1 MRPKGA
7 LLGVRG
13 RMAFVTPYV
22 RDVLDTPDPQNLL
35 PKGIVVVLGAVVF
48 LLCNALAYQKG
59 CGHFEVQGLSV

>member
-1 MRPKGA
+1 
-7 LLGVRG
+7 
-13 RMAFVTPYV
+13 MAFVTPYV